1 MAVVLRPPKRCED
14 AQVTVLDVAG
24 GHDVVRKGGPNL
36 ARADFLVIDKTDRD
50 LRLKVDVEQ
59 MVTDATAARDRY

>member
-1 MAVVLRPPKRCED
+1 M
-14 AQVTVLDVAG
+14 
-24 GHDVVRKGGPNL
+24 VRKGGPNL